1 MEHYAY
7 AKPREKF
14 SPMKK
19 TRILL
24 CGFGQIGRMLYRT
37 LLRRPEFE
45 LAGVIDR
52 APELLGTDAGTVAGC
67 PPSGITV
74 SGSPEGIPADVAA
87 VTTVSHADACAD
99 TLAELARAGI
109 PAVTTCEEL
118 FYPWPLHEEAARKID
133 QAARAAGVPVLPV
146 GINPGFLMDYRAA
159 VLSGLTGEITR
170 VHIQR
175 IQDASPRR
183 PAFQKKIGA
192 GLTPAE
198 FEAEKRSG
206 RLRHVGLPES
216 VYFLGAALGW
226 PLDAVTETIE
236 PVIAETDLDIPGAI
250 PVRKGYARG
259 VRQIGCGIAAGRELI
274 RLEFVAAI
282 GEPGSTDRIRLCGTP
297 ELDSV
302 IRGGVN
308 GDLGTCAIV
317 LNAARAVASESRSGL
332 LTMLDMPPITG
343 RGRPGAR

>member
-7 AKPREKF
+7 AKPREKL

-45 LAGVIDR
+45 LAGVIDL
-52 APELLGTDAGTVAGC
+52 APELTGADAGTVAGC
-67 PPSGITV
+67 PPCGIAV
-74 SGSPEGIPADVAA
+74 STSPEGISADVAA
-87 VTTVSHADACAD
+87 VTTVSRADACAD
-99 TLAELARAGI
+99 TLVELVRAGL

-118 FYPWPLHEEAARKID
+118 FYPWPLHEAAAAKID
-133 QAARAAGVPVLPV
+133 QAARSAGVPVLPV

-159 VLSGLTGEITR
+159 VLSGLTGEITH

-198 FEAEKRSG
+198 FEAEKLAG

-216 VYFLGAALGW
+216 VYFLGAALGRK
-226 PLDAVTETIE
+226 LDAVTETIE
-236 PVIAETDLDIPGAI
+236 PVIAEEDLAIPGAV
-250 PVRKGYARG
+250 PVRQGCARG
-259 VRQIGCGIAAGRELI
+259 VRQLGLGICDGREFI
-274 RLEFVAAI
+274 RMEFVAAI
-282 GEPGSTDRIRLCGTP
+282 GEPGSIDRVHLCGTP

-317 LNAARAVASESRSGL
+317 LNAARAIAAESRSGL
-332 LTMLDMPPITG
+332 LTMLDMPPVTG
-343 RGRPGAR
+343 A

>member
-7 AKPREKF
+7 AKPREKL

-45 LAGVIDR
+45 LAGVIDL
-52 APELLGTDAGTVAGC
+52 APELTGADAGTVVGC
-67 PPSGITV
+67 PPCGIAV
-74 SGSPEGIPADVAA
+74 STSPEGISADVAA
-87 VTTVSHADACAD
+87 VTTVSRADACTD
-99 TLAELARAGI
+99 TLVELVRAGL

-118 FYPWPLHEEAARKID
+118 FYPWPLHEAAAAKID
-133 QAARAAGVPVLPV
+133 QAARSAGVPVLPV

-159 VLSGLTGEITR
+159 VLSGLTGEITH

-198 FEAEKRSG
+198 FEAEKLAG

-216 VYFLGAALGW
+216 VYFLGAALGRK
-226 PLDAVTETIE
+226 LDAVTETIE
-236 PVIAETDLDIPGAI
+236 PVIAEEDLAIPGAV
-250 PVRKGYARG
+250 PVRQGCARG
-259 VRQIGCGIAAGRELI
+259 VRQLGLGICDGREFI
-274 RLEFVAAI
+274 RMEFVAAI
-282 GEPGSTDRIRLCGTP
+282 GEPGSIDRVHLCGTP

-317 LNAARAVASESRSGL
+317 LNAARAIAAESRSGL
-332 LTMLDMPPITG
+332 LTMLDMPPVTG
-343 RGRPGAR
+343 A

>member
-7 AKPREKF
+7 AKPLEIML
-14 SPMKK
+14 PMKK

-45 LAGVIDR
+45 LAGVVDH
-52 APELLGTDAGTVAGC
+52 APELLGADAGTIAGC
-67 PPSGITV
+67 PPCGIAV
-74 SGSPEGIPADVAA
+74 SRSPEGITADAAA
-87 VTTVSHADACAD
+87 VTTVSRADACVD
-99 TLAELARAGI
+99 TLVELARIGL

-118 FYPWPLHEEAARKID
+118 FYPWPLHETAAAKID
-133 QAARAAGVPVLPV
+133 QAARAARVPVLAV

-192 GLTPAE
+192 GLTPVE
-198 FEAEKRSG
+198 FEAEKLSG

-216 VYFLGAALGW
+216 VCFLGAALGRN
-226 PLDAVTETIE
+226 LDAVTETIE
-236 PVIAETDLDIPGAI
+236 PVIAEHDLEIPGAV
-250 PVRKGYARG
+250 PVRKGCARG
-259 VRQIGCGIAAGRELI
+259 VRQLGLGLCDGREFI
-274 RLEFVAAI
+274 RMEFVAAI
-282 GEPGSTDRIRLCGTP
+282 GEPESTDRVHLFGTP

-317 LNAARAVASESRSGL
+317 LNAARAIAAESRSGL

-343 RGRPGAR
+343 A

>member
-7 AKPREKF
+7 AKPREKL

-45 LAGVIDR
+45 LAGVIDL
-52 APELLGTDAGTVAGC
+52 APELTGADAGTVAGG
-67 PPSGITV
+67 PPCGIAV
-74 SGSPEGIPADVAA
+74 STSPEGISADVAA
-87 VTTVSHADACAD
+87 VTTVSRADACTD
-99 TLAELARAGI
+99 TLVELVRAGL

-118 FYPWPLHEEAARKID
+118 FYPWPLHEAAAAKID
-133 QAARAAGVPVLPV
+133 QAARSAGVPVLPV

-159 VLSGLTGEITR
+159 VLSGLTGEITH

-198 FEAEKRSG
+198 FEAEKLAG

-216 VYFLGAALGW
+216 VYFLGAALGRK
-226 PLDAVTETIE
+226 LDAVTETIE
-236 PVIAETDLDIPGAI
+236 PVIAEEDLAIPGAV
-250 PVRKGYARG
+250 PVRQGCARG
-259 VRQIGCGIAAGRELI
+259 VRQLGLGICDGREFI
-274 RLEFVAAI
+274 RMEFVAAI
-282 GEPGSTDRIRLCGTP
+282 GEPGSIDRVHLCGTP

-317 LNAARAVASESRSGL
+317 LNAARAIAAESRSGL
-332 LTMLDMPPITG
+332 LTMLDMPPVTG
-343 RGRPGAR
+343 A

>member
-7 AKPREKF
+7 AKPREKL

-45 LAGVIDR
+45 LAGVIDL
-52 APELLGTDAGTVAGC
+52 APELTGADAGTVAGC
-67 PPSGITV
+67 PPCGIAV
-74 SGSPEGIPADVAA
+74 STSPEGISADVAA
-87 VTTVSHADACAD
+87 VTTVSRADACTD
-99 TLAELARAGI
+99 TLVELVRAGL

-118 FYPWPLHEEAARKID
+118 FYPWPLHEAAAAKID
-133 QAARAAGVPVLPV
+133 QAARSAGVPVLPV

-159 VLSGLTGEITR
+159 VLSGLTGEITH

-198 FEAEKRSG
+198 FEAEKLAG

-216 VYFLGAALGW
+216 VYFLGAALGRK
-226 PLDAVTETIE
+226 LDAVTETIE
-236 PVIAETDLDIPGAI
+236 PVIAEEDLAIPGAV
-250 PVRKGYARG
+250 PVRQGCARG
-259 VRQIGCGIAAGRELI
+259 VRQLGLGICDGREFI
-274 RLEFVAAI
+274 RMEFVAAI
-282 GEPGSTDRIRLCGTP
+282 GEPGSIDRVHLCGTP

-317 LNAARAVASESRSGL
+317 LNAARAIAAESRSGL
-332 LTMLDMPPITG
+332 LTMLDMPPVTG
-343 RGRPGAR
+343 A

>member
-7 AKPREKF
+7 AKPREKL

-45 LAGVIDR
+45 LAGVIDL
-52 APELLGTDAGTVAGC
+52 APELTGADAGTVAGC
-67 PPSGITV
+67 PPCGIAV
-74 SGSPEGIPADVAA
+74 STSPEGIAADVAA
-87 VTTVSHADACAD
+87 VTTVSRADACAD
-99 TLAELARAGI
+99 TLVELVRAGL

-118 FYPWPLHEEAARKID
+118 FYPWALHEAAATKID
-133 QAARAAGVPVLPV
+133 QAARSAGVPVLPV

-159 VLSGLTGEITR
+159 VLSGLTGEITH

-198 FEAEKRSG
+198 FEAEKLAG

-216 VYFLGAALGW
+216 VYFLGAALGRK
-226 PLDAVTETIE
+226 LDAVTETIE
-236 PVIAETDLDIPGAI
+236 PVIAEEDLAIPGAV
-250 PVRKGYARG
+250 PVRQGCARG
-259 VRQIGCGIAAGRELI
+259 VRQLGLGICDGREFI
-274 RLEFVAAI
+274 RMEFVAAI
-282 GEPGSTDRIRLCGTP
+282 GEPGSTDRVHLCGTP

-317 LNAARAVASESRSGL
+317 LNAARAIAAESRSGL
-332 LTMLDMPPITG
+332 LTMLDMPPVTG
-343 RGRPGAR
+343 A

>member
-7 AKPREKF
+7 AKPREKL

-45 LAGVIDR
+45 LAGVIDL
-52 APELLGTDAGTVAGC
+52 APELTGADAGTVAGC
-67 PPSGITV
+67 PPCGIAV
-74 SGSPEGIPADVAA
+74 STSPEGISADVAA
-87 VTTVSHADACAD
+87 VTTVSRADACTD
-99 TLAELARAGI
+99 TLVELVRAGL

-118 FYPWPLHEEAARKID
+118 FYPWPLHEAAAAKID
-133 QAARAAGVPVLPV
+133 QAARSAGVPVLPV

-159 VLSGLTGEITR
+159 VLSGLTGEITH

-198 FEAEKRSG
+198 FEAEKLAG

-216 VYFLGAALGW
+216 VYFLGAALGRK
-226 PLDAVTETIE
+226 LDAVTETIE
-236 PVIAETDLDIPGAI
+236 PVIAEEDLAIPGAV
-250 PVRKGYARG
+250 PVRQGCARG
-259 VRQIGCGIAAGRELI
+259 VRQLGLGICDGREFI
-274 RLEFVAAI
+274 RMEFVAAI
-282 GEPGSTDRIRLCGTP
+282 SEPGSIDRVHLCGTP

-317 LNAARAVASESRSGL
+317 LNAARAIAAESRSGL
-332 LTMLDMPPITG
+332 LTMLDMPPVTG
-343 RGRPGAR
+343 A

>member
-7 AKPREKF
+7 AKPREKN

-19 TRILL
+19 IRILL

-37 LLRRPEFE
+37 MLRRPEFE
-45 LAGVIDR
+45 LAGVIDL
-52 APELLGTDAGTVAGC
+52 APELTGADAGTVAGC
-67 PPSGITV
+67 PPCGIAIST
-74 SGSPEGIPADVAA
+74 SPEGISADVAA
-87 VTTVSHADACAD
+87 VTTVSRADACAD
-99 TLAELARAGI
+99 TLVELVRAGL

-118 FYPWPLHEEAARKID
+118 FYPWPLHEAAAAKID
-133 QAARAAGVPVLPV
+133 QAARSAGVPVLPV

-159 VLSGLTGEITR
+159 VLSGLTGEITH

-198 FEAEKRSG
+198 FEAEKLAG

-216 VYFLGAALGW
+216 VYFLGAALGRK
-226 PLDAVTETIE
+226 LDAVTETIE
-236 PVIAETDLDIPGAI
+236 PVIAEEDLAIPGAV
-250 PVRKGYARG
+250 PVRQGCARG
-259 VRQIGCGIAAGRELI
+259 VRQLGLGICDGREFI
-274 RLEFVAAI
+274 RMEFVAAI
-282 GEPGSTDRIRLCGTP
+282 GEPGSTDRVHLCGTP

-317 LNAARAVASESRSGL
+317 LNAARAIAAESRSGL
-332 LTMLDMPPITG
+332 LTMLDMPPVTG
-343 RGRPGAR
+343 A

>member
-7 AKPREKF
+7 AKPREKL

-45 LAGVIDR
+45 LAGVIDL
-52 APELLGTDAGTVAGC
+52 APDLTGADAGTVAGC
-67 PPSGITV
+67 PPCGIAV
-74 SGSPEGIPADVAA
+74 SSSPEGISADVAA
-87 VTTVSHADACAD
+87 VTTVSRADACAD
-99 TLAELARAGI
+99 TLVELVRAGL

-118 FYPWPLHEEAARKID
+118 FYPWPLHEAAAAKID
-133 QAARAAGVPVLPV
+133 QAARSAGVPVLPV

-159 VLSGLTGEITR
+159 VLSGLTGEITH

-198 FEAEKRSG
+198 FEAEKLAG

-216 VYFLGAALGW
+216 VYFLGAALGRK
-226 PLDAVTETIE
+226 LDAVTETIE
-236 PVIAETDLDIPGAI
+236 PVIAEEDLAIPGAV
-250 PVRKGYARG
+250 PVRQGCARG
-259 VRQIGCGIAAGRELI
+259 VRQLGLGICDGREFI
-274 RLEFVAAI
+274 RMEFVAAI
-282 GEPGSTDRIRLCGTP
+282 GEPGSTDRVHLCGTP

-317 LNAARAVASESRSGL
+317 LNAARAIAAESRSGL
-332 LTMLDMPPITG
+332 LTMLDMPPVTG
-343 RGRPGAR
+343 A

>member
-7 AKPREKF
+7 AKPREKL

-45 LAGVIDR
+45 LAGVIDL
-52 APELLGTDAGTVAGC
+52 APELTGADAGTVAGC
-67 PPSGITV
+67 PPCGIAV
-74 SGSPEGIPADVAA
+74 STSPEGIAADVAA
-87 VTTVSHADACAD
+87 VTTVSRADACAD
-99 TLAELARAGI
+99 TLVELARAGI

-118 FYPWPLHEEAARKID
+118 FYPWPLHEAAATKID
-133 QAARAAGVPVLPV
+133 QAARSAGVPVLPV

-159 VLSGLTGEITR
+159 VLSGLTGEITH

-198 FEAEKRSG
+198 FEAEKLAG

-216 VYFLGAALGW
+216 VYFLGAALGRK
-226 PLDAVTETIE
+226 LDAVTETIE
-236 PVIAETDLDIPGAI
+236 PVIAEEDLAIPGAV
-250 PVRKGYARG
+250 PVRQGCARG
-259 VRQIGCGIAAGRELI
+259 VRQLGLGICDGREFI
-274 RLEFVAAI
+274 RMEFVAAI
-282 GEPGSTDRIRLCGTP
+282 GEPGSTDRVHLCGTP

-317 LNAARAVASESRSGL
+317 LNAARAIAAESRSGL
-332 LTMLDMPPITG
+332 LTMLDMPPVTG
-343 RGRPGAR
+343 A

>member
-7 AKPREKF
+7 AKPREKL

-45 LAGVIDR
+45 LAGVIDL
-52 APELLGTDAGTVAGC
+52 APELTGADAGTVAGC
-67 PPSGITV
+67 PPCGIAV
-74 SGSPEGIPADVAA
+74 STSPEGISADVAA
-87 VTTVSHADACAD
+87 VTTVSRADACAD
-99 TLAELARAGI
+99 TLVELVRAGL

-118 FYPWPLHEEAARKID
+118 FYPWPLHEAAAAKID
-133 QAARAAGVPVLPV
+133 QAARSAGVPVLPV

-159 VLSGLTGEITR
+159 VLSGLTGEITH

-198 FEAEKRSG
+198 FEAEKLAG

-216 VYFLGAALGW
+216 VYFLGAALGRK
-226 PLDAVTETIE
+226 LDAVTETIE
-236 PVIAETDLDIPGAI
+236 PVIAEEDLAIPGAV
-250 PVRKGYARG
+250 PVRQGCARG
-259 VRQIGCGIAAGRELI
+259 VRQLGLGICDGREFI
-274 RLEFVAAI
+274 RMEFVAAI
-282 GEPGSTDRIRLCGTP
+282 GEPGSTDRVHLCGTP

-317 LNAARAVASESRSGL
+317 LNAARAIAAESRSGL
-332 LTMLDMPPITG
+332 LTMLDMPPVTG
-343 RGRPGAR
+343 A

>member
-7 AKPREKF
+7 AKPREKL

-45 LAGVIDR
+45 LAGVIDL
-52 APELLGTDAGTVAGC
+52 APELTGVDAGTVAGC
-67 PPSGITV
+67 PPCGIAV
-74 SGSPEGIPADVAA
+74 SASPEGIAADVAA
-87 VTTVSHADACAD
+87 VTTVSRADACAD
-99 TLAELARAGI
+99 TLVELVRAGL

-118 FYPWPLHEEAARKID
+118 FYPWPLHEAAAMKID
-133 QAARAAGVPVLPV
+133 QAARSAGVPVLPV

-159 VLSGLTGEITR
+159 VLSGLTGEITH

-198 FEAEKRSG
+198 FETEKLAG

-216 VYFLGAALGW
+216 VYFLGAALGRK
-226 PLDAVTETIE
+226 LDAVTETIE
-236 PVIAETDLDIPGAI
+236 PVIAEEDLAIPGAV
-250 PVRKGYARG
+250 PVRQGCARG
-259 VRQIGCGIAAGRELI
+259 VRQLGLGICDGREFI
-274 RLEFVAAI
+274 RMEFVAAI
-282 GEPGSTDRIRLCGTP
+282 GEPGSTDRVHLCGTP

-317 LNAARAVASESRSGL
+317 LNAARAIAAESRSGL
-332 LTMLDMPPITG
+332 LTMLDMPPVTG
-343 RGRPGAR
+343 A

>member
-7 AKPREKF
+7 AKPREKL

-45 LAGVIDR
+45 LAGVIDL
-52 APELLGTDAGTVAGC
+52 APELTGADAGTVAGC
-67 PPSGITV
+67 PPCGIAV
-74 SGSPEGIPADVAA
+74 STSPEGISADVAA
-87 VTTVSHADACAD
+87 VTTVSRADACTD
-99 TLAELARAGI
+99 TLVELVRAGL

-118 FYPWPLHEEAARKID
+118 FYPWPLHEAAAAKID
-133 QAARAAGVPVLPV
+133 QAARSAGVPVLPV

-159 VLSGLTGEITR
+159 VLSGLTGEITH

-198 FEAEKRSG
+198 FEAEKLAG

-216 VYFLGAALGW
+216 VYFLGAALGRK
-226 PLDAVTETIE
+226 LDAVTETIE
-236 PVIAETDLDIPGAI
+236 PVIAEEDLAIPGAV
-250 PVRKGYARG
+250 PVRQGCARG
-259 VRQIGCGIAAGRELI
+259 VRQLGLGICDGREFI
-274 RLEFVAAI
+274 RMEFVAAI
-282 GEPGSTDRIRLCGTP
+282 GEPGSTDRVHLCGTP

-317 LNAARAVASESRSGL
+317 LNAARAIAAESRSGL
-332 LTMLDMPPITG
+332 LTMLDMPPVTG
-343 RGRPGAR
+343 A

>member
-7 AKPREKF
+7 AKPREKL

-45 LAGVIDR
+45 LAGVIDL
-52 APELLGTDAGTVAGC
+52 APELTGADAGTVAGC
-67 PPSGITV
+67 PPCGIAV
-74 SGSPEGIPADVAA
+74 STSPEGIAADVAA
-87 VTTVSHADACAD
+87 VTTVSRADACAD
-99 TLAELARAGI
+99 TLVELVRAGL

-118 FYPWPLHEEAARKID
+118 FYPWPLHEAAAAKID
-133 QAARAAGVPVLPV
+133 QAARSAGVPVLPV

-159 VLSGLTGEITR
+159 VLSGLTGEITH

-198 FEAEKRSG
+198 FEAEKLAG

-216 VYFLGAALGW
+216 VYFLGTALGRK
-226 PLDAVTETIE
+226 LDAVTETIE
-236 PVIAETDLDIPGAI
+236 PVIAEEDLAIPGAV
-250 PVRKGYARG
+250 PVRQGCARG
-259 VRQIGCGIAAGRELI
+259 VRQLGLGICDGREFI
-274 RLEFVAAI
+274 RMEFVAAI
-282 GEPGSTDRIRLCGTP
+282 GEPGSTDRVHLCGTP

-317 LNAARAVASESRSGL
+317 LNAARAIAAESRSGL
-332 LTMLDMPPITG
+332 LTMLDMPPVTG
-343 RGRPGAR
+343 A

>member
-1 MEHYAY
+1 
-7 AKPREKF
+7 
-14 SPMKK
+14 MKK

-45 LAGVIDR
+45 LAGVIDL
-52 APELLGTDAGTVAGC
+52 APELTGADAGTVAGC
-67 PPSGITV
+67 PPCGIAV
-74 SGSPEGIPADVAA
+74 STSPEGIAADVAA
-87 VTTVSHADACAD
+87 VTTVSRADACAD
-99 TLAELARAGI
+99 TLVELVRAGL

-118 FYPWPLHEEAARKID
+118 FYPWPLHEAAAMKID
-133 QAARAAGVPVLPV
+133 QAARSAGVPVLPV

-159 VLSGLTGEITR
+159 VLSGLTGEITH

-198 FEAEKRSG
+198 FEAEKLAG

-216 VYFLGAALGW
+216 VYFLGTALGRK
-226 PLDAVTETIE
+226 LDAVTETIE
-236 PVIAETDLDIPGAI
+236 PVIAEEDLAIPGAV
-250 PVRKGYARG
+250 PVRQGCARG
-259 VRQIGCGIAAGRELI
+259 VRQLGLGICDGREFI
-274 RLEFVAAI
+274 RMEFVAAI
-282 GEPGSTDRIRLCGTP
+282 GEPGSIDRVHLCGTP

-317 LNAARAVASESRSGL
+317 LNAARAIAAESRSGL
-332 LTMLDMPPITG
+332 LTMLDMPPVTG
-343 RGRPGAR
+343 A